1 MTSKIFKMTKQ
12 KLDEYH
18 LHKDQ
23 PEKRQFEVFSLKEY
37 IATNFE
43 HSSKPHLHS
52 FYQIIWFAKGK
63 GNHFVDFKKYE
74 VRPNTIFFINKSQ
87 VHYFDNSKN
96 YDGVLLHFNES
107 FLVQHENDIDIF
119 LKYNIFNNQHHQ
131 PFCSISKQTAYLLN
145 TIILQIKAELN
156 KQNPFG
162 HRELLRH
169 FLKAFLIQIERQKR
183 DNNDTQL
190 ITTNEKHIQF
200 LRFIELVELNYK
212 KGFSVSEYATLLN
225 VSTKTLTDLTNK
237 IVFKTPSS
245 LIHERVILEAQRL
258 LSHSSL
264 NVNQIGYQLG
274 FDDPSYFVK
283 YFKKHTNSS
292 PTDFRKSIS

>member
-1 MTSKIFKMTKQ
+1 MTKR
-12 KLDEYH
+12 KIDEYH

-23 PEKRQFEVFSLKEY
+23 PERRQFEIFSLQDYVEKH
-37 IATNFE
+37 FE

-52 FYQIIWFAKGK
+52 FFQIIWFTKGN
-63 GNHFVDFKKYE
+63 GNHFVDFKEYE
-74 VRPNTIFFINKSQ
+74 VKPNTIFFINKSQ
-87 VHYFDNSKN
+87 VHYFDSSKN
-96 YDGVLLHFNES
+96 YDGILLHFNES

-119 LKYNIFNNQHHQ
+119 LKYNIFNNQHYQ
-131 PFCSISKQTAYLLN
+131 PFCSIAKQTADLLN
-145 TIILQIKAELN
+145 TIILQIKDELN

-225 VSTKTLTDLTNK
+225 ISTKTLTDLTNK
-237 IVFKTPSS
+237 IVFRTPSL

>member
-1 MTSKIFKMTKQ
+1 MTKEIE
-12 KLDEYH
+12 EYH
-18 LHKDQ
+18 LHKNQ
-23 PEKRQFEVFSLKEY
+23 PEKRQFEIFSLKEY
-37 IATNFE
+37 IERNFE

-52 FYQIIWFAKGK
+52 FFQIIWFARGD
-63 GNHFVDFKKYE
+63 GIHFVDYKKYE
-74 VRPNTIFFINKSQ
+74 VKPNTLFFINKSQ
-87 VHYFDNSKN
+87 VHFFDRSEG

-119 LKYNIFNNQHHQ
+119 LKYNIFNNYLHQ
-131 PFCSISKQTAYLLN
+131 PFCSITKHTADLLN
-145 TIILQIKAELN
+145 TIVLQIESELN
-156 KQNPFG
+156 KQDSFG

-183 DNNDTQL
+183 DNNDTPL
-190 ITTNEKHIQF
+190 VTTNEKHIQF

-212 KGFSVSEYATLLN
+212 KGLSVSEYATLLN
-225 VSTKTLTDLTNK
+225 ISSKSLTDLTNK
-237 IVFKTPSS
+237 IVFKTPSL

-264 NVNQIGYQLG
+264 NVNQIGFQLG

-283 YFKKHTNSS
+283 YFKKYTNSS
-292 PTDFRKSIS
+292 PSDFRKSIS

>member
-1 MTSKIFKMTKQ
+1 MTKR
-12 KLDEYH
+12 KIDEYH
-18 LHKDQ
+18 LYKDQ
-23 PEKRQFEVFSLKEY
+23 PEKRQFEIFSLKEY
-37 IATNFE
+37 VERNFE

-52 FYQIIWFAKGK
+52 FFQIIWFTKGN

-74 VRPNTIFFINKSQ
+74 VKPNTIFFINKSQ

-96 YDGVLLHFNES
+96 YDGILLHFNES
-107 FLVQHENDIDIF
+107 FLVQYENDIDIF

-131 PFCSISKQTAYLLN
+131 PFCLIPKITAELLN
-145 TIILQIKAELN
+145 TIITQIKVELD
-156 KQNPFG
+156 KQNSFG

-169 FLKAFLIQIERQKR
+169 FLKTFLIQIERQKR
-183 DNNDTQL
+183 DNNDTKL

-212 KGFSVSEYATLLN
+212 EGFSISEYSTLLN
-225 VSTKTLTDLTNK
+225 ISTKTLTDLTNK
-237 IVFKTPSS
+237 IVFKTPSL

-283 YFKKHTNSS
+283 YFKKYTNSS

>member
-1 MTSKIFKMTKQ
+1 MTKQ

-23 PEKRQFEVFSLKEY
+23 PEKRQFEIFSLKEY
-37 IATNFE
+37 IERNFE

-52 FYQIIWFAKGK
+52 FYQIIWFTKGK

-87 VHYFDNSKN
+87 VHYFDHSKN
-96 YDGVLLHFNES
+96 YEGILLHFNEG
-107 FLVQHENDIDIF
+107 FLIQQENDVDIF

-131 PFCSISKQTAYLLN
+131 PFCSIPKQTADLLN

-225 VSTKTLTDLTNK
+225 ISPKTLTDLTNK
-237 IVFKTPSS
+237 IVFKTPSL
-245 LIHERVILEAQRL
+245 LIHERVILEAKRL

-274 FDDPSYFVK
+274 FNDPSYFVK

>member
-1 MTSKIFKMTKQ
+1 MTRPKI
-12 KLDEYH
+12 DEYH

-23 PEKRQFEVFSLKEY
+23 PEKRQFEIFALKEY
-37 IATNFE
+37 VERNFE

-52 FYQIIWFAKGK
+52 FYQIIWFTKGK

-74 VRPNTIFFINKSQ
+74 IEPNTIFFINKSQ
-87 VHYFDNSKN
+87 VHYFDNNKN
-96 YDGVLLHFNES
+96 YDGILLHFNAN

-119 LKYNIFNNQHHQ
+119 LKYNIFTNQHHQ
-131 PFCSISKQTAYLLN
+131 PFCSIPKQTADLLN
-145 TIILQIKAELN
+145 TIISQIKQELD

-162 HRELLRH
+162 HRELVRH
-169 FLKAFLIQIERQKR
+169 FLKVFLIQIERQKR

-190 ITTNEKHIQF
+190 KTTNEKHIQF

-212 KGFSVSEYATLLN
+212 KGISVSEYATLLN
-225 VSTKTLTDLTNK
+225 ISTKTLTDLTNK
-237 IVFKTPSS
+237 IVFKTPSL
-245 LIHERVILEAQRL
+245 LINERVILEAQRL